1 MGRFPPMSE
10 SPSGRFCRTFFRQII
25 ILHVEYVGLNL
36 TSYTSAE
43 LTAILIQ
50 VVIAL
55 LVIRRSY
62 TMTQGVPYS
71 APRLVVLPALILILW
86 GVSELES
93 VLLTPWALPY
103 LIALDF
109 AILVVTT
116 FAFTGIAERMT
127 RVNPGPPGSWSYQ
140 IGFSLAALFVGAFVI
155 RLSVAVALFPSSL
168 EFGSPPGGFPP
179 IPQQAVL
186 GIIDALFSVSV
197 GLLVGRSLG
206 ISRKVRAARAS
217 AKGVG
222 SHGTE

>member
-1 MGRFPPMSE
+1 
-10 SPSGRFCRTFFRQII
+10 
-25 ILHVEYVGLNL
+25 
-36 TSYTSAE
+36 
-43 LTAILIQ
+43 
-50 VVIAL
+50 VIAL

-62 TMTQGVPYS
+62 AMTQGVPYS
-71 APRLVVLPALILILW
+71 APRLVVLPALILVLW

-127 RVNPGPPGSWSYQ
+127 RVDSGPAGSWSYQ

-179 IPQQAVL
+179 IQQQAVL

-217 AKGVG
+217 VKGVG
-222 SHGTE
+222 SHRTE

>member
-1 MGRFPPMSE
+1 M
-10 SPSGRFCRTFFRQII
+10 
-25 ILHVEYVGLNL
+25 

-62 TMTQGVPYS
+62 AMTQGVPYS
-71 APRLVVLPALILILW
+71 APRLVVLPALILVLW

-127 RVNPGPPGSWSYQ
+127 RVDSGPAGSWSYQ

-179 IPQQAVL
+179 IQQQAVL

-217 AKGVG
+217 VKGVG
-222 SHGTE
+222 SHRTE

>member
-1 MGRFPPMSE
+1 M
-10 SPSGRFCRTFFRQII
+10 II
-25 ILHVEYVGLNL
+25 HHVEYVGLDV
-36 TSYTSAE
+36 TSYSSAE

-62 TMTQGVPYS
+62 AMTQGVPYS
-71 APRLVVLPALILILW
+71 AARLVVLPVLVLVLW
-86 GVSELES
+86 GGSELES

-103 LIALDF
+103 LVALDL

-127 RVNPGPPGSWSYQ
+127 QVNQGPPGNWSYQ

-155 RLSVAVALFPSSL
+155 RLSVAVALFPTSL

-179 IPQQAVL
+179 IQQQAVL
-186 GIIDALFSVSV
+186 GIIDALFSISV

-217 AKGVG
+217 VEGVG
-222 SHGTE
+222 SHRAG